1 MAYLLVMEFIE
12 TPYFTRQITELM
24 PDESYRLVQ
33 HDLAQNPQAGDL
45 IPGGGGIRKIRAA
58 LPGTGK
64 RGGTRIIYYWQ
75 KSKDRIFMLVVY
87 AKAHKTDLD
96 PQQTAAF
103 KALVKEIERHG

>member
-1 MAYLLVMEFIE
+1 MVFIE
-12 TPYFTRQITELM
+12 TPHFTRQIIELM
-24 PDESYRLVQ
+24 PDALYCLVQ
-33 HDLAQNPQAGDL
+33 AELAQNPLAGDP

-75 KSKDRIFMLVVY
+75 KSKDRIFMLVAY

-96 PQQTAAF
+96 PLQTAAF
-103 KALVKEIERHG
+103 KVLVREIEHHG

>member
-1 MAYLLVMEFIE
+1 MEFIE
-12 TPYFTRQITELM
+12 TPHFTRQISALM
-24 PDESYRLVQ
+24 PDELYRLVQ
-33 HDLAQNPQAGDL
+33 NELAQNPHAGDL

-58 LPGTGK
+58 LPGAGK

-75 KSKDRIFMLVVY
+75 KSKDRIFMLVIY
-87 AKAHKTDLD
+87 AKAQKTDLD